1 MKGAGRIRPA
11 AQDMNSIA
19 SAIDHTLLR
28 PTATAADIEQLC
40 REARHWN
47 FASVCLAPV
56 HVALAAGLLQDSRVA
71 VGTVVGFPCGYDLPE
86 TKAFA
91 ARSALAA
98 GATEIDM
105 VIHLGAAL
113 EGRLASIH
121 ADITAVEAAVPGALV
136 KVIIECCYLTD
147 DQKTVLTETVVAAG
161 AAYVKTSTGFAP
173 GGATPADVALL
184 HRVAAGRISVKA
196 AGGIRDLAAA
206 RAMLAAGASRLGTS
220 SGVAIVQAESRLRKG
235 TPA

>member
-1 MKGAGRIRPA
+1 M
-11 AQDMNSIA
+11 DCIA

-40 REARHWN
+40 REARQWG
-47 FASVCLAPV
+47 FASVCVAPV
-56 HVALAAGLLQDSRVA
+56 HVALAAALLQDSRVA

-86 TKAFA
+86 TKVFA

-113 EGRLASIH
+113 ERRLPSVH
-121 ADITAVEAAVPGALV
+121 ADIAGVVAAAQGCMV

-147 DQKTVLTETVVAAG
+147 DLKTTLTETVVAAG

-184 HRVAAGRISVKA
+184 HRVAAGRIAVKA
-196 AGGIRDLAAA
+196 AGGIRDLATA

-220 SGVAIVQAESRLRKG
+220 SGVAIVQAESLDRQG
-235 TPA
+235 MSS